1 MLSHTGTIH
10 EPIINHVQTELMG
23 LNRGRELCRSKGE
36 GGFLMR
42 FCASIFYLP
51 GTCALIICSMLGTLQ
66 RNPFY
71 NLV

>member
-1 MLSHTGTIH
+1 MSRQSLWVSIEADLS
-10 EPIINHVQTELMG
+10 
-23 LNRGRELCRSKGE
+23 RSKVE